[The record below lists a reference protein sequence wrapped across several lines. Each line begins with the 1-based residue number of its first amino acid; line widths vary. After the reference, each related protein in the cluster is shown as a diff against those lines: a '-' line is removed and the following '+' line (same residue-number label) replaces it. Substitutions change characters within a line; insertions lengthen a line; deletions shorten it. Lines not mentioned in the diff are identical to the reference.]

1 MNTNQIT
8 MTSRQIAELTGK
20 EHKNVMRDIRV
31 MLDSLDIEQS
41 STLSFDH
48 SGANGRRV
56 EFYRLDKDLVMTLIT
71 GYDVKLRLSVVKRL
85 RELEEAATPSLASMT
100 PMEFIEYQ
108 YQRLKQLEAENKLM
122 APKADAHDR
131 FMFTEGSRSLRD
143 TAKALGFGPVKF
155 NKLLAADG
163 YLFKQGKSW
172 EPYVQHLEAGLFVLN
187 VSEANGVVTKQTRV
201 TPLGITKLSQRYT
214 TNKEESQ

>member
-20 EHKNVMRDIRV
+20 RHDNVMRDIRV
-31 MLDSLDIEQS
+31 MLHGLGLLNFEAGSYLD
-41 STLSFDH
+41 
-48 SGANGRRV
+48 ANGQKRP
-56 EFYRLDKDLVMTLIT
+56 EYRLDKDLVMTLIT

-122 APKADAHDR
+122 APKAEAHDR

>member
-1 MNTNQIT
+1 MNINQIT
-8 MTSRQIAELTGK
+8 MTSLEIAELTGK

-31 MLDSLDIEQS
+31 MLDGLGLLNFEAGSYLD
-41 STLSFDH
+41 
-48 SGANGRRV
+48 ANGQKRP
-56 EFYRLDKDLVMTLIT
+56 EYRLDKDLVMTLIT

-122 APKADAHDR
+122 APKAEAHDR

>member
-20 EHKNVMRDIRV
+20 RHDNVMRDIRV
-31 MLDSLDIEQS
+31 MLDGLGLLNFEAGSYLD
-41 STLSFDH
+41 
-48 SGANGRRV
+48 ANGQKRP
-56 EFYRLDKDLVMTLIT
+56 EYRLDKDLVMALIT

-122 APKADAHDR
+122 APKAEAHDR

>member
-20 EHKNVMRDIRV
+20 RHDNVMRDIRV
-31 MLDSLDIEQS
+31 MLDGLGLLNFEAGSYLD
-41 STLSFDH
+41 
-48 SGANGRRV
+48 ANGQKRP
-56 EFYRLDKDLVMTLIT
+56 EYRLDKDLVMTLIT

-122 APKADAHDR
+122 APKAEAHDR

>member
-1 MNTNQIT
+1 MQ
-8 MTSRQIAELTGK
+8 
-20 EHKNVMRDIRV
+20 
-31 MLDSLDIEQS
+31 
-41 STLSFDH
+41 
-48 SGANGRRV
+48 
-56 EFYRLDKDLVMTLIT
+56 
-71 GYDVKLRLSVVKRL
+71 KLRLSVVKRL

-122 APKADAHDR
+122 APKAEAHDR

>member
-20 EHKNVMRDIRV
+20 RHDNVMRDIRV
-31 MLDSLDIEQS
+31 MLHGLGLLNFEAGSYLD
-41 STLSFDH
+41 
-48 SGANGRRV
+48 ANGQKRP
-56 EFYRLDKDLVMTLIT
+56 EYRLDKDLVMTLIT

-85 RELEEAATPSLASMT
+85 RELEEAATPSLANMT

-122 APKADAHDR
+122 APKAEAHDR

>member
-20 EHKNVMRDIRV
+20 RHDNVMRDIRV
-31 MLDSLDIEQS
+31 MLDGLGLLNFEAGSYLD
-41 STLSFDH
+41 
-48 SGANGRRV
+48 ANGQKRP
-56 EFYRLDKDLVMTLIT
+56 EYRLDKDLVMTLIT

-108 YQRLKQLEAENKLM
+108 YLRLKQLEAENKLM
-122 APKADAHDR
+122 APKAEAHDR

>member
-20 EHKNVMRDIRV
+20 RHDHVMRDIRV
-31 MLDSLDIEQS
+31 MLEELGRPKVGETSYKDSQGKSRPE
-41 STLSFDH
+41 
-48 SGANGRRV
+48 
-56 EFYRLDKDLVMTLIT
+56 YRLDKDLVMTLIT

-85 RELEEAATPSLASMT
+85 RELEEAATPSLANMT

-122 APKADAHDR
+122 APKAEAHDR

>member
-20 EHKNVMRDIRV
+20 RHDNVMRDIRV
-31 MLDSLDIEQS
+31 MLDGLGLLNFEAGSYLD
-41 STLSFDH
+41 
-48 SGANGRRV
+48 ANGQKRP
-56 EFYRLDKDLVMTLIT
+56 EYRLDKDLVMTLIT

-85 RELEEAATPSLASMT
+85 RELEEAATPSLANMT

-122 APKADAHDR
+122 APKAEAHDR

>member
-20 EHKNVMRDIRV
+20 RHDNVMRDIRV
-31 MLDSLDIEQS
+31 MLDGLGLLNFEAGSYLD
-41 STLSFDH
+41 
-48 SGANGRRV
+48 ANGQMRP
-56 EFYRLDKDLVMTLIT
+56 EYRLDKDLVMTLIT

-122 APKADAHDR
+122 APKAEAHDR

>member
-20 EHKNVMRDIRV
+20 RHDNVMRDIRV
-31 MLDSLDIEQS
+31 MLHGLGLLNFEAGSYLD
-41 STLSFDH
+41 
-48 SGANGRRV
+48 ANGQKRP
-56 EFYRLDKDLVMTLIT
+56 EYRLDKDLVMTLIT

-122 APKADAHDR
+122 APKAEAHDR

-214 TNKEESQ
+214 TNKEKSQ

>member
-20 EHKNVMRDIRV
+20 RHDNVMRDIRV
-31 MLDSLDIEQS
+31 MLDGLGLLNFEAGSYLD
-41 STLSFDH
+41 
-48 SGANGRRV
+48 ANGQKRP
-56 EFYRLDKDLVMTLIT
+56 EYRLDKDLVMTLIT

-122 APKADAHDR
+122 APKAEAHDR

-143 TAKALGFGPVKF
+143 TAKALGFGTVKF

>member
-1 MNTNQIT
+1 MNINQIT
-8 MTSRQIAELTGK
+8 MTSLEIAELTGK

-31 MLDSLDIEQS
+31 MLEALGQLKVEPS
-41 STLSFDH
+41 SYKNTQ
-48 SGANGRRV
+48 GKV
-56 EFYRLDKDLVMTLIT
+56 QPCYRLDKDLVMTLIT

-122 APKADAHDR
+122 APKAEAHDR

>member
-20 EHKNVMRDIRV
+20 RHDNVMRDIRV
-31 MLDSLDIEQS
+31 MLDGLGLLNFEAGSYLD
-41 STLSFDH
+41 
-48 SGANGRRV
+48 ANGQKRP
-56 EFYRLDKDLVMTLIT
+56 EYRLDKDLVMTLIT
-71 GYDVKLRLSVVKRL
+71 GYDVKLHLSVVKRL

-122 APKADAHDR
+122 APKAEAHDR

>member
-20 EHKNVMRDIRV
+20 RHDNVMRDIRV
-31 MLDSLDIEQS
+31 MLDGLGLLNFEAGSYLD
-41 STLSFDH
+41 
-48 SGANGRRV
+48 ANGQKRP
-56 EFYRLDKDLVMTLIT
+56 EYRLDKDLVMTLIT

-85 RELEEAATPSLASMT
+85 RELEEAVTPSLASMT

-122 APKADAHDR
+122 APKAEAHDR

-214 TNKEESQ
+214 TNKEKSQ